1 MTLRML
7 MAYYFH
13 FHHYIFLETL
23 ENQHNIIVRL
33 ATADDIHYAETIT
46 TEMEESAKAR
56 GTGIAK
62 RSPEYIRG
70 KIEEGKAVIA
80 VTEEGAWVG
89 FCYIEAWQHEK
100 YVANSGLIVSPAFRK
115 TGVATEIKRRI
126 FALSRQKYPH
136 AKIFGLTTGLA
147 VMKINSDLGYEPVTY
162 SELTTDE
169 EFWKGC
175 KSCVNYDILVSKE
188 RKNCMCT
195 AMLFD
200 PEEAAKKLNMPL
212 PPVKK
217 SSGSVVNADGELV
230 QHKHRVFQGNL
241 RLFERW
247 VRFKQFVL
255 LKTFGKKDDGNDPS
269 ERKKS
274 ILSFFFFW

>member
-1 MTLRML
+1 
-7 MAYYFH
+7 
-13 FHHYIFLETL
+13 L
-23 ENQHNIIVRL
+23 ENNSIIVRL
-33 ATADDIHYAETIT
+33 ATLDDQHFAETIV

-62 RSPEYIRG
+62 RSPDYIVR
-70 KIEEGKAVIA
+70 KMEEGKAVIA
-80 VTEEGAWVG
+80 VTKDNTWVG
-89 FCYIEAWQHEK
+89 FCYIEAWEHDK

-115 TGVATEIKRRI
+115 SGVAKEIKEKI
-126 FALSRQKYPH
+126 FNLSRQRYPH

-175 KSCVNYDILVSKE
+175 RSCVNYEILKSKD

-200 PEEAAKKLNMPL
+200 PEEAKAKQVATMQTVVTPQGELQQ
-212 PPVKK
+212 VKK
-217 SSGSVVNADGELV
+217 REFA
-230 QHKHRVFQGNL
+230 GNFK
-241 RLFERW
+241 LFERW

-255 LKTFGKKDDGNDPS
+255 LRGRRKDGGKDGDVSGKRSP
-269 ERKKS
+269 
-274 ILSFFFFW
+274 ILSLLFFW